1 MYAWVLQSYV
11 ARKSHGT
18 DHVMYAVPDSKS
30 SDSMKG
36 PIVPLKVATG
46 EAFLLK
52 SQHLIILMLA

>member
-1 MYAWVLQSYV
+1 MCAWVLQSYI
-11 ARKSHGT
+11 ARKT

-30 SDSMKG
+30 PDKVER

-46 EAFLLK
+46 EALLLE